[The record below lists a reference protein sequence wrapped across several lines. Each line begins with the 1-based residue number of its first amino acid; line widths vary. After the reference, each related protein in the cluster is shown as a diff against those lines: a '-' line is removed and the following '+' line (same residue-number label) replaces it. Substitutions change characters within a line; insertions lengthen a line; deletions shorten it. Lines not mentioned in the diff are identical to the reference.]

1 MPNEMSGIG
10 IGTSASIDLKDDN
23 LLEDRQRA
31 ISANMAHDNFVCED
45 NSMNDSKRVLR
56 ITMQQ

>member
-1 MPNEMSGIG
+1 MSGIG
-10 IGTSASIDLKDDN
+10 IGTSASIDLKDEN

-45 NSMNDSKRVLR
+45 NSMNDSKRGLK
-56 ITMQQ
+56 IALLQ